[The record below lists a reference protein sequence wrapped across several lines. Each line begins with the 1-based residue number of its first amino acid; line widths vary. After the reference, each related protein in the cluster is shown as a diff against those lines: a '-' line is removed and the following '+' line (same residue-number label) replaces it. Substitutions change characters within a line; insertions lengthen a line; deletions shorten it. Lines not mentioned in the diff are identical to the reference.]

1 MAAQKGQSSSA
12 EDTQVN
18 EKPVKE
24 KEDAKSKRKNSL
36 RATQPPKSISGTQ
49 SNDVESPSVNSQSL
63 NGELAL

>member
-1 MAAQKGQSSSA
+1 MAAVQKGQSSSA
-12 EDTQVN
+12 EATQIN
-18 EKPVKE
+18 E

-63 NGELAL
+63 NGELVL